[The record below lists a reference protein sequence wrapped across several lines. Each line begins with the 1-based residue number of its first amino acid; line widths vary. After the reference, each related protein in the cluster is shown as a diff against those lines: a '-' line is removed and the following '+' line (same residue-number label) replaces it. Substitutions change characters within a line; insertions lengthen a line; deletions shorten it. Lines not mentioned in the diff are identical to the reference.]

1 MLRLKKLTLKNK
13 KVFNEFLNL
22 SQHEL
27 SVYAF
32 ENIYIW
38 AKFYDI
44 SWAIFR
50 DNLCV
55 FFRDKIGCFLYL
67 PPIGKKKDYRAAE
80 EAFKIM
86 DGVNINKDISR
97 IENLEEKD
105 VVFYRDLGYEC
116 RYKSTDYICKRAD
129 LASLQGDKFKSKRA
143 CFNYFTKHCVDSEY
157 LPFSLKYRASCL
169 ELFELWAGQR
179 KAKLEDKVYR
189 GMIDD
194 SKACLNFLFDNYRSL
209 DILGSMVKIGGKIKA
224 FSFGFKL
231 NQNTFCILYEI
242 TDLSIKGLAQFIFRK
257 FSEEL
262 KGFRY
267 INIMDDSGLDNL
279 KKVKLSYHPV
289 KLIPAYI
296 VTRKFAKKANNFLAA

>member
-1 MLRLKKLTLKNK
+1 MRLNKLRIKDRKI
-13 KVFNEFLNL
+13 FDAFLNL
-22 SQHEL
+22 SKHEL

-38 AKFYDI
+38 GKFYDI
-44 SWAIFR
+44 FWVITG

-67 PPIGKKKDYRAAE
+67 PPLGKKKNCMAAAE
-80 EAFKIM
+80 AFEIM
-86 DGVNINKDISR
+86 DRFNINKDISR

-116 RYKSTDYICKRAD
+116 RYKSTDYVCNRAD
-129 LASLQGDKFKSKRA
+129 LASLRGDKFKSKRA
-143 CFNYFTKHCVDSEY
+143 CFNYFVKHYADSQY
-157 LPFSLKYRASCL
+157 LPFLPEYRGECL
-169 ELFELWAGQR
+169 GLFELWSGQR
-179 KAKLEDKVYR
+179 KVKLDDKVYR

-194 SKACLNFLFDNYRSL
+194 SKACLNFLFDNYRDL
-209 DILGSMVKIGGKIKA
+209 NIIGRIARIGGKIRA

-231 NQNTFCILYEI
+231 NRDTFCILYEI
-242 TDLSIKGLAQFIFRK
+242 TDLSVKGLAQFIFRE
-257 FSEEL
+257 FSAEL
-262 KGFRY
+262 KEFRY

-279 KKVKLSYHPV
+279 KKAKLSYHPV

-296 VTRKFAKKANNFLAA
+296 VTRKLNSE

>member
-1 MLRLKKLTLKNK
+1 MQLKKISVGDK
-13 KVFNEFLNL
+13 KLFNEFLSL
-22 SQHEL
+22 SEHEL

-38 AKFYDI
+38 AKFYNI
-44 SWAIFR
+44 SWVIIQ

-67 PPIGKKKDYRAAE
+67 PPLSKNKDYRAAAG
-80 EAFKIM
+80 AFKVM
-86 DGVNINKDISR
+86 DGFNVNKDISR

-105 VVFYRDLGYEC
+105 VAFYRDLGYEC
-116 RYKSTDYICKRAD
+116 RYKSTDYVCKRAD

-143 CFNYFTKHCVDSEY
+143 SFNYFIKHCADSEY
-157 LPFSLKYRASCL
+157 APFSLRYKDGCL
-169 ELFELWAGQR
+169 ELFELWAVQR
-179 KAKLEDKVYR
+179 KAKLDDKIYR

-194 SKACLNFLFDNYRSL
+194 SNACLNFLFDNYRNL
-209 DILGSMVKIGGKIKA
+209 DITGRMVSIGGEIKA

-231 NQNTFCILYEI
+231 NQCTFCILYEI
-242 TDLSIKGLAQFIFRK
+242 TDLSVKGLAQFIFRK
-257 FSEEL
+257 FSAEL

-267 INIMDDSGLDNL
+267 INIMDDSGLENL

-296 VTRKFAKKANNFLAA
+296 VTRKFA